1 MVQPEQG
8 RCPQRATAVA
18 ARQRGSARGFFRIPH
33 SPASSPEHRR
43 LEAWEP
49 LPGHPGQWAASASP
63 ATLPVTQLP
72 QAPLDT
78 MCWPSHGGG
87 AAALVVNS
95 QCVWVSKR
103 AELYSVPSSSVAQK
117 PQILPPSLLPPRAP
131 PAKPLGTTGGPPL
144 CLSCAARSR
153 HHPDQPFCP

>member
-8 RCPQRATAVA
+8 RCPQQATAVA
-18 ARQRGSARGFFRIPH
+18 AHQRESARGFFRIPH

-49 LPGHPGQWAASASP
+49 LPGHQGQWAARASP
-63 ATLPVTQLP
+63 ATLPVTQPP
-72 QAPLDT
+72 QTPLDT

-87 AAALVVNS
+87 ATALVVNS

-103 AELYSVPSSSVAQK
+103 TELCSVPSSSVAQK
-117 PQILPPSLLPPRAP
+117 PQILPPSLLPLRAP
-131 PAKPLGTTGGPPL
+131 PARPLACPSEPLAVLLCACPVQHAAAPP
-144 CLSCAARSR
+144 
-153 HHPDQPFCP
+153 